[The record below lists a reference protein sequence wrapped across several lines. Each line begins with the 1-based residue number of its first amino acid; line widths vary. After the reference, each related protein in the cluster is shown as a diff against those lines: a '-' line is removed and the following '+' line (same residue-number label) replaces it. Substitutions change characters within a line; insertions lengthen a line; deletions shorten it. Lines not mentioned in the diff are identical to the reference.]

1 MGIWQYEHLLNK
13 PVMQGLNNPSDM
25 YERAKNAKHHNDFI
39 DIRFDNL
46 KDLLENHCRNQDK
59 GKPIKPSGFRLFYAL
74 TDKSKIKVMHY
85 NEPMFN
91 VDDKNI
97 LTWELSMARAGGQS
111 QVNSMPNYLP
121 VCLYRLGTNN
131 YSVVTMWDIAKGCI
145 DFKELPYIFNGL
157 QYNLLTG
164 EYLNA
169 KQRQKTVERKDE
181 RKLWRSLL
189 TPHKKMLLTMTS
201 LGGFKLLDDDVQ
213 EVIRRK
219 VKTIVHNKESYHYHS
234 GKVTLEE
241 TKLTEYILSVM
252 ESGELSNQYL
262 NLLRYNISFQMS
274 NYSFQMGNQSGQNE
288 IKPEHIRN
296 YLNEYSTA
304 FKQSLNV
311 FESIGFNNQKKT
323 LSNKLTD
330 EQADELIELFSDS
343 SMAEHKRNAKQE

>member
-1 MGIWQYEHLLNK
+1 
-13 PVMQGLNNPSDM
+13 MQGLNNPSDM
-25 YERAKNAKHHNDFI
+25 YERANANSRDFI
-39 DIRFDNL
+39 DIRFDTL
-46 KDLLENHCRNQDK
+46 KNLLENHCRNQDK

-85 NEPMFN
+85 NEPMFT

-121 VCLYRLGTNN
+121 ICLYRLGTNN
-131 YSVVTMWDIAKGCI
+131 YSVVAMWDIAKGCT

-201 LGGFKLLDDDVQ
+201 LGGFKLLDEDVQ

-219 VKTIVHNKESYHYHS
+219 VKTIVDSTESYHYHS
-234 GKVTLEE
+234 GKITLEE
-241 TKLTEYILSVM
+241 TKLTEYVLSVM
-252 ESGELSNQYL
+252 KSGELSNQYL
-262 NLLRYNISFQMS
+262 NLLRYNISFQIS
-274 NYSFQMGNQSGQNE
+274 NYSFQIGQNE
-288 IKPEHIRN
+288 IQPEHIRN

-330 EQADELIELFSDS
+330 KQADELIELFSDS